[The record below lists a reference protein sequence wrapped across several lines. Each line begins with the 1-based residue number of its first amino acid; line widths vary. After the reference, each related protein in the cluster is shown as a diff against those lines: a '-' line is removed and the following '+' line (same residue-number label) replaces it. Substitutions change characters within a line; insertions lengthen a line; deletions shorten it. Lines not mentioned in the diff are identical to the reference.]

1 VSILHLDRHS
11 FHLLTITSLSGGFLI
26 GGGSAFPTFEHGFG
40 SNVAVNFEVVLAS
53 GEVVNVNE
61 KRISFGL
68 LRLAA
73 PTMVLHLFFPLEM
86 TEEADMISQVSSRA
100 TT

>member
-1 VSILHLDRHS
+1 MSILHLDRHP

-61 KRISFGL
+61 KSNKDLFWAIKAGSTNYGTSL
-68 LRLAA
+68 
-73 PTMVLHLFFPLEM
+73 VLSP
-86 TEEADMISQVSSRA
+86 
-100 TT
+100 